1 MFHIG
6 GKNYEV
12 LQDHKNGWNPEAFR
26 DRYSEVLERYD
37 YIIGDWGYNQL
48 RLKGFYRDGHP
59 KANKDTS
66 IAVLDD
72 YINEYCNF
80 GCAYFV
86 LLKSREVLGKNE
98 NNDESVSPD
107 HQQLAE
113 PQAEPMETVGA
124 GEPQEMLQR
133 AVGEEREWPEPSREF
148 RETEKLRV
156 EQPREV
162 QDIRDS
168 GELQQR
174 EPREVHEPRERQPR
188 EFRESRPSREGR
200 EGNRQREPRE
210 VRDSRQPREPRETKD
225 GRLSG
230 EGQQAREPRKQ
241 RNQQGNFEKKES
253 RGPRY
258 ERQPKENREGRQ
270 VRVSRDS
277 GGQRQAQP
285 AAKAERAEGS
295 KKNKTFTVPQQNGS

>member
-86 LLKSREVLGKNE
+86 LLKSREVISKIE
-98 NNDESVSPD
+98 NNDESVTPD
-107 HQQLAE
+107 H
-113 PQAEPMETVGA
+113 
-124 GEPQEMLQR
+124 
-133 AVGEEREWPEPSREF
+133 
-148 RETEKLRV
+148 
-156 EQPREV
+156 
-162 QDIRDS
+162 
-168 GELQQR
+168 
-174 EPREVHEPRERQPR
+174 
-188 EFRESRPSREGR
+188 
-200 EGNRQREPRE
+200 
-210 VRDSRQPREPRETKD
+210 
-225 GRLSG
+225 
-230 EGQQAREPRKQ
+230 
-241 RNQQGNFEKKES
+241 
-253 RGPRY
+253 
-258 ERQPKENREGRQ
+258 
-270 VRVSRDS
+270 
-277 GGQRQAQP
+277 
-285 AAKAERAEGS
+285 
-295 KKNKTFTVPQQNGS
+295 